1 MKMLLEIS
9 NLSSGYQDTII
20 INEIDMKI
28 NKSEIV
34 TIIGPNGAGKSTL
47 LKTIFGIIK
56 PKNGE
61 IKFKERQIGRFEPF
75 KIFQLGVS
83 YVPQI
88 ENIFPSLTVMENLD
102 VGFYTSN
109 IKNVEKELDRIF
121 SIFPSLDQKK
131 STKAGNLS
139 GGERQML
146 AIARALIGDPDLL
159 LLDEPTASL
168 APGLVNEIMEK
179 LITIKK
185 SGTSILLVEQNAKKS
200 LEIADRC
207 YVLVMG
213 KNFFDGKSSEIINN
227 KELGKLY
234 LGNK

>member
-1 MKMLLEIS
+1 
-9 NLSSGYQDTII
+9 
-20 INEIDMKI
+20 
-28 NKSEIV
+28 
-34 TIIGPNGAGKSTL
+34 
-47 LKTIFGIIK
+47 
-56 PKNGE
+56 
-61 IKFKERQIGRFEPF
+61 
-75 KIFQLGVS
+75 
-83 YVPQI
+83 
-88 ENIFPSLTVMENLD
+88 
-102 VGFYTSN
+102 
-109 IKNVEKELDRIF
+109 
-121 SIFPSLDQKK
+121 
-131 STKAGNLS
+131 
-139 GGERQML
+139 ML

>member
-1 MKMLLEIS
+1 
-9 NLSSGYQDTII
+9 
-20 INEIDMKI
+20 
-28 NKSEIV
+28 
-34 TIIGPNGAGKSTL
+34 
-47 LKTIFGIIK
+47 
-56 PKNGE
+56 
-61 IKFKERQIGRFEPF
+61 
-75 KIFQLGVS
+75 
-83 YVPQI
+83 
-88 ENIFPSLTVMENLD
+88 
-102 VGFYTSN
+102 
-109 IKNVEKELDRIF
+109 
-121 SIFPSLDQKK
+121 
-131 STKAGNLS
+131 
-139 GGERQML
+139 ML
-146 AIARALIGDPDLL
+146 AIARALIGNPDLL

-234 LGNK
+234 LGSK

>member
-1 MKMLLEIS
+1 MKILLKIS

-28 NKSEIV
+28 NESEIV

-61 IKFKERQIGRFEPF
+61 IRFKERQIERFEPF
-75 KIFQLGVS
+75 KIFQLGIS

-121 SIFPSLDQKK
+121 NIFPSLGQKK

>member
-1 MKMLLEIS
+1 MKILLKIS

-28 NKSEIV
+28 NESEIV

-61 IKFKERQIGRFEPF
+61 IRFKERQIERFEPF
-75 KIFQLGVS
+75 KIFQLGIS

-121 SIFPSLDQKK
+121 NIFPSLWQKK
-131 STKAGNLS
+131 STKA
-139 GGERQML
+139 
-146 AIARALIGDPDLL
+146 
-159 LLDEPTASL
+159 
-168 APGLVNEIMEK
+168 
-179 LITIKK
+179 
-185 SGTSILLVEQNAKKS
+185 
-200 LEIADRC
+200 
-207 YVLVMG
+207 
-213 KNFFDGKSSEIINN
+213 
-227 KELGKLY
+227 
-234 LGNK
+234 

>member
-28 NKSEIV
+28 NESEIV

-61 IKFKERQIGRFEPF
+61 IKFKEIRIEKLEPF
-75 KIFQLGVS
+75 KIFQSGIS

-121 SIFPSLDQKK
+121 SIFTSLGQKK
-131 STKAGNLS
+131 SIKAGNLS

-146 AIARALIGDPDLL
+146 AIARALIGNPDLL

-234 LGNK
+234 LGSK